1 MSPNLSIVMLLCTVA
16 ISIWLFAIVHAIH
29 DQTAALTRI
38 AVASE
43 AMAKQTEPP
52 ISIEV
57 SGFSEEAQKV
67 FNDALKPGTK
77 KKGNG
82 K

>member
-1 MSPNLSIVMLLCTVA
+1 MSQNLSILMLLCTFA

-43 AMAKQTEPP
+43 AMAKQTKPP

-57 SGFSEEAQKV
+57 SGFSQEAQQV
-67 FNDALKPGTK
+67 FNQALKPAS
-77 KKGNG
+77 KKG